1 MPRQLQELREAIPDV
16 HVLAGR
22 LETGVRF
29 RHLLVCVGDFTWS
42 RAGARSVSHSFTIVP
57 QTTDSIIA
65 MPQVKHY
72 GCFQFKAHITPEKI
86 DECFASMSSMVGRI
100 PVLLDFH
107 FGPYD
112 SAEGLNDGFTHGFI
126 MTFASPQA
134 RDEYLPHPIHEEVKA
149 IVVPCLERVVVFDF
163 NMPL

>member
-1 MPRQLQELREAIPDV
+1 V
-16 HVLAGR
+16 HLLAGR
-22 LETGVRF
+22 LGTGVRF

-42 RAGARSVSHSFTIVP
+42 GVGARCASDSLTFVP
-57 QTTDSIIA
+57 QTTDSTIA

-72 GCFQFKAHITPEKI
+72 GCFQFKAHITPEQI
-86 DECFASMSSMVGRI
+86 GECFASMSGMVGRI
-100 PVLLDFH
+100 PGLLDFNH
-107 FGPYD
+107 GPYD
-112 SAEGLNDGFTHGFI
+112 SGEGLNDGFTHGFI